1 MNTCTIG
8 REGNNTINLYEPTV
22 SRNHGVFEFHNDGSV
37 FYEDLN
43 SSNGSFVNGNRMY
56 GKIQLKST
64 DILKL
69 GKTLVP
75 WQEYR
80 ALNSA
85 QSNSDV
91 YNNQTVVDHQSN
103 FSFGTPDETQQETKA
118 EEPPILMG
126 DVSMESPKKGCLTK
140 SRMVVWIVVLAV
152 VGIIGLVV
160 TRNKK
165 SEEVSQNENTTKS
178 DTSIVAHTPQN
189 PTSDDGDRLV
199 FKDSDNDGVDDDK
212 DGCPQEKGPKANN
225 GCPYAD
231 YDRDGVPD
239 KDDLCKYVSGPK
251 YNDGCP
257 YEEESYYRTQCPYCD
272 QLSYQSTSDKRWRC
286 GDCGETFYNCYRNS
300 EGDHDGI
307 KLEWFNDGTCDCSLT
322 CADE

>member
-1 MNTCTIG
+1 MKTCTIG

-22 SRNHGVFEFHNDGSV
+22 SRNHGVFEFHSDGSV

-43 SSNGSFVNGNRMY
+43 SSNGSFVNGNRIF

-80 ALNSA
+80 SLNPT
-85 QSNSDV
+85 QGNSDV
-91 YNNQTVVDHQSN
+91 ANNQTVVDYPSN
-103 FSFGTPDETQQETKA
+103 AGLGTPDETQHETKA
-118 EEPPILMG
+118 EDPITLMG
-126 DVSMESPKKGCLTK
+126 DVRLAPPKKAYLTK
-140 SRMVVWIVVLAV
+140 SRMVVLLLVLAV
-152 VGIIGLVV
+152 VGIIVLVIS
-160 TRNKK
+160 RNKK
-165 SEEVSQNENTTKS
+165 SAEASQNENTTKS
-178 DTSIVAHTPQN
+178 ETTNVSNTPQN

-199 FKDSDNDGVDDDK
+199 FQDSDNDGVDDDK

-231 YDRDGVPD
+231 YDGDGVPD
-239 KDDLCKYVSGPK
+239 KDDLCKYDPGPK

-257 YEEESYYRTQCPYCD
+257 YEEVSSYRTQCPYCD
-272 QLSYQSTSDKRWRC
+272 NLSYQSTSDQRWRC
-286 GDCGETFYNCYRNS
+286 GNCGQTFYNCYRNS

-307 KLEWFNDGTCDCSLT
+307 RLEWFNDGACDCSLT